1 MNKIFRVIWSHA
13 QQAWVVVSE
22 LVKSH
27 TKTSAYTD
35 KRVQV
40 CTSDYFLDKQQDK
53 FKLSLLS
60 LVLLGIFFSPPAG
73 SATHSGTPYTAD
85 GGSRSNLGSD
95 DGTISIGKES
105 KASYGAI
112 AIGQRS
118 KAEGRHGIAIGYQT
132 NAGTHVNSVAVGNDI
147 RVSGEE
153 AVAIGSSSKA
163 GKGSVV
169 LGRQADAANIEQ
181 AVVIGNLAKASKA
194 QSIAIG
200 ANTKAE
206 GYGSISI
213 GGDDLKTTKYQ
224 TGNQGQSK
232 TTTAKGK
239 ASVAIGGLSLATGD
253 GSIVVGPLA
262 SASHVEGI
270 AIGARS
276 KSTNEYGIAV
286 GGGATAGKHAVAVG
300 RESKGAGEDSI
311 AIGNLARTTGADSV
325 VVGANIN
332 VTGEKL
338 VAIGANSKAGSHSA
352 AYGYNAKALGERS
365 VAVGESATTNDAAAR
380 ATALGNN
387 TVVTVGGGVALGYG
401 SNASTAGGVEGLKQA
416 HSVTTGG
423 STVDNGFK
431 STGSVDNNPIGA
443 VSVGNDKI
451 KRQITNVAAGKEL
464 TDAVNVAQLKSLT
477 MEIGG
482 DSNENNPKVGIWNGK
497 LEVKGTSDEIKTKAN
512 GSTIT
517 ISLEDK
523 IRKQLAQI
531 ADKISSFKIKTDKD
545 NNEATIKDG
554 DTIQFTA

>member
-1 MNKIFRVIWSHA
+1 H
-13 QQAWVVVSE
+13 
-22 LVKSH
+22 
-27 TKTSAYTD
+27 
-35 KRVQV
+35 
-40 CTSDYFLDKQQDK
+40 YFLDKQQDK

-253 GSIVVGPLA
+253 GSIVVGP
-262 SASHVEGI
+262 
-270 AIGARS
+270 
-276 KSTNEYGIAV
+276 
-286 GGGATAGKHAVAVG
+286 
-300 RESKGAGEDSI
+300 
-311 AIGNLARTTGADSV
+311 
-325 VVGANIN
+325 
-332 VTGEKL
+332 
-338 VAIGANSKAGSHSA
+338 
-352 AYGYNAKALGERS
+352 
-365 VAVGESATTNDAAAR
+365 
-380 ATALGNN
+380 
-387 TVVTVGGGVALGYG
+387 
-401 SNASTAGGVEGLKQA
+401 
-416 HSVTTGG
+416 
-423 STVDNGFK
+423 
-431 STGSVDNNPIGA
+431 
-443 VSVGNDKI
+443 
-451 KRQITNVAAGKEL
+451 
-464 TDAVNVAQLKSLT
+464 
-477 MEIGG
+477 
-482 DSNENNPKVGIWNGK
+482 
-497 LEVKGTSDEIKTKAN
+497 
-512 GSTIT
+512 
-517 ISLEDK
+517 
-523 IRKQLAQI
+523 
-531 ADKISSFKIKTDKD
+531 
-545 NNEATIKDG
+545 
-554 DTIQFTA
+554 

>member
-60 LVLLGIFFSPPAG
+60 LVLLGIFFSPVG
-73 SATHSGTPYTAD
+73 SAAYFQDSSTGLP
-85 GGSRSNLGSD
+85 GND
-95 DGTISIGKES
+95 DGTIGIGKS
-105 KASYGAI
+105 SRAGSGAI
-112 AIGQRS
+112 TIGLDSTAQ
-118 KAEGRHGIAIGYQT
+118 E
-132 NAGTHVNSVAVGNDI
+132 N
-147 RVSGEE
+147 
-153 AVAIGSSSKA
+153 
-163 GKGSVV
+163 SVV
-169 LGRQADAANIEQ
+169 LGTKAKGTNTQTVA
-181 AVVIGNLAKASKA
+181 IGNLAEASA
-194 QSIAIG
+194 SQSIAIG
-200 ANTKAE
+200 ANTEAK

-213 GGDDLKTTKYQ
+213 GGDDLKQ
-224 TGNQGQSK
+224 TIYGGSYFK
-232 TTTAKGK
+232 TTASGK
-239 ASVAIGGLSLATGD
+239 ASVAIGGMSLATGE
-253 GSIVVGPLA
+253 GSIVLGPVA
-262 SASHVEGI
+262 SANHAEGI

-276 KSTNEYGIAV
+276 SSTAEYGIAV
-286 GGGATAGKHAVAVG
+286 GGSASADGKNAVAVG

-531 ADKISSFKIKTDKD
+531 ATKMSSFKIKTDKD

-554 DTIQFTA
+554 DTIQFTAGDNIKITHNNKNLNFAVTSGMFGSTTDGRLSKQTEGLATVEAVVSAVNNA